1 MTFKLKW
8 RGKAVTDK
16 LTRCSIQGIN
26 ATMTEAVIEAKGNHP
41 WQNRTGTLE
50 RSISI
55 TVPAR
60 RTFNAVVGQWGTKG
74 VRYGLFLEL
83 KKQFMWLRPAADRT
97 YPNLARNIERCMR
110 IG

>member
-8 RGKAVTDK
+8 KGKAVRDK
-16 LTRCSIQGIN
+16 LTRCSIEGIN
-26 ATMTEAVIEAKGNHP
+26 VTMTEAVIEAKSNHP

-55 TVPAR
+55 TDKAR
-60 RTFNAVVGQWGTKG
+60 RTFNAVVGRWGTKG

-83 KKQFMWLRPAADRT
+83 KSEFMWLRPAADRT
-97 YPNLARNIERCMR
+97 YGNLARNIKRCMSL
-110 IG
+110 G